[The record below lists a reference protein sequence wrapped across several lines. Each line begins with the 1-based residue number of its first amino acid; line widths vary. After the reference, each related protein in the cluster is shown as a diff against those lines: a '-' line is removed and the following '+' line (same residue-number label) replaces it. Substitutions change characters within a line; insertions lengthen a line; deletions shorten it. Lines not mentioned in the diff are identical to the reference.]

1 MNLTSY
7 NYYYKV
13 ATILDTSH
21 ISSVKDQYI
30 LGQQLGWSSLVCHKG
45 MTSLKFP
52 LEPWDRIPEYAKD
65 LIRGMLCTDPSLK
78 GSLSRRDFFSLFTN
92 TLTFAVEQKSC
103 KLECSANMADVNA
116 IAGETNLGRLLLLQD
131 SPLWIGRDVK
141 EMDHKQEKQNN

>member
-1 MNLTSY
+1 MELCAGGELFHRLE
-7 NYYYKV
+7 K
-13 ATILDTSH
+13 H
-21 ISSVKDQYI
+21 
-30 LGQQLGWSSLVCHKG
+30 GWFSES
-45 MTSLKFP
+45 
-52 LEPWDRIPEYAKD
+52 EDRV
-65 LIRGMLCTDPSLK
+65 LFGHTLC
-78 GSLSRRDFFSLFTN
+78 REFFSLFTN